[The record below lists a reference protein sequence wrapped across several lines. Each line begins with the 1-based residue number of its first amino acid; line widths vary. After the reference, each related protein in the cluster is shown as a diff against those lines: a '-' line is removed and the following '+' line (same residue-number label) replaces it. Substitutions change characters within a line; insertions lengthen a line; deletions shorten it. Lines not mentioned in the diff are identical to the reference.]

1 MAGHDSLAK
10 EASALLEVIAA
21 KLEQRAAGEQS
32 HDRVRCTGCP
42 VCIALTYLDDHRD
55 VAAQLAQ
62 GGLLIVGALR
72 QYLEQPAGGTA
83 PAATSEPVQ
92 RIDIS

>member
-1 MAGHDSLAK
+1 MVAHESLAK

-21 KLEQRAAGEQS
+21 KLEKTASSEQP
-32 HDRVRCTGCP
+32 HDRQRCTGCP
-42 VCIALTYLDDHRD
+42 VCVALTYLDDHRD

-62 GGLLIVGALR
+62 GGLLIVEALR
-72 QYLEQPAGGTA
+72 QYLDQPAAGTA

-92 RIDIS
+92 HIDIT